1 MSTPQVG
8 VRPSAKSRQVQKL
21 VHLRHIISA
30 KPPHSQVNISDP
42 KPEQTGSGPQ
52 KFLAPTPSTTV

>member
-1 MSTPQVG
+1 M
-8 VRPSAKSRQVQKL
+8 RPSAKPRQVQNFER
-21 VHLRHIISA
+21 VRHIISA

-52 KFLAPTPSTTV
+52 KFLAPTAASTV